1 MVTLRGEEASTA
13 RGLFPRLQHLARDA
27 AGTNGP
33 SGPLRARRI
42 LPGLRQRRRRGQQT
56 PPAEVRSFMIEG
68 MSRAEIL
75 ESLPEGFCN
84 DCWQQ
89 SLERQKQFSTDPKED
104 YPWVY
109 HVTHIWDGI

>member
-42 LPGLRQRRRRGQQT
+42 LPGLRKDVAEGSKHR
-56 PPAEVRSFMIEG
+56 PPRFGV
-68 MSRAEIL
+68 L
-75 ESLPEGFCN
+75 
-84 DCWQQ
+84 
-89 SLERQKQFSTDPKED
+89 
-104 YPWVY
+104 
-109 HVTHIWDGI
+109 

>member
-1 MVTLRGEEASTA
+1 LT
-13 RGLFPRLQHLARDA
+13 
-27 AGTNGP
+27 GTNGP
-33 SGPLRARRI
+33 SGRFARGASCQGCGKDI
-42 LPGLRQRRRRGQQT
+42 AEDGQH

>member
-1 MVTLRGEEASTA
+1 
-13 RGLFPRLQHLARDA
+13 
-27 AGTNGP
+27 
-33 SGPLRARRI
+33 
-42 LPGLRQRRRRGQQT
+42 
-56 PPAEVRSFMIEG
+56 MIEG
-68 MSRAEIL
+68 ISRVEIL